1 MKKRGSRPCIKI
13 FPGNS
18 ALNPIDKI
26 LSDRTEARKLRDTNA
41 DICFLALADANG
53 KASVRTLV
61 LREIVDNRFTLFINK
76 SSPKWKALSDGA
88 HHEMLIWYASMQRQY
103 RISGTTR
110 ELDPETVKSNWHRR
124 PIGSKYL
131 DYVYE
136 QLGAQSTPI
145 NSRQVLTDKIKQL
158 KSDVQADDMKPPSL
172 VAGIEIIADRIEMLD
187 LNKEDRIHDRQVHT
201 FDGIKWSSET
211 LIP

>member
-1 MKKRGSRPCIKI
+1 MKI
-13 FPGNS
+13 FPRDNT
-18 ALNPIDKI
+18 LNPIHK
-26 LSDRTEARKLRDTNA
+26 LQSDRTEARKLGDTNA
-41 DICFLALADANG
+41 DICFLALADSSG

-61 LREIVDNRFTLFINK
+61 LRDIINNRFTLFINK
-76 SSPKWKALSDGA
+76 SSPKWEALSGGA
-88 HHEMLIWYASMQRQY
+88 NLELLIWYSSMQRQY
-103 RISGTTR
+103 RISGTTQ
-110 ELDPETVKSNWHRR
+110 ELDPETVKMNWRRR

-158 KSDVQADDMKPPSL
+158 KSELPADDMKPPSL

-187 LNKEDRIHDRQVHT
+187 LNMEDRIHDRQIHT
-201 FDGIKWSSET
+201 FDGRQWTSET